1 MSKPRSFLLYLH
13 SSLFP
18 PRNRCLSCQFRG
30 LQPQLRSR
38 DASTSSSGSSTPA
51 KPAGT
56 AQTKTPPR
64 TTNNN
69 KNATDPLEEAKGP
82 KGEFTPKPLSRP
94 LGLPYPPQAGQN
106 TGIDNRTLR
115 QRRDDFVDYDKHI
128 VRRQELA
135 RQAAKPY
142 FREWTNMRYH
152 KGKTFIANTRL
163 FKADKA
169 LYFPNI
175 YGRTLSPTTPMQD
188 TTPILRGKVSVV
200 SIFSSLWAERQ
211 VASFVSPLKNPTL
224 HQILRDS
231 PKTAQRVEIN
241 FEDNVLKVWL
251 IRMFMWRMRKK
262 MPQQQHD
269 RYFLVRQKA
278 LTDSLREQIG
288 MMNSKV
294 GYVYLLD
301 QECRIRWAGSSIA
314 EDGELDS
321 LNNGLRKLVDET
333 KVWKGLDAL
342 SRKTVGSA

>member
-1 MSKPRSFLLYLH
+1 MSKPLSFLVALN
-13 SSLFP
+13 SSFFP
-18 PRNRCLSCQFRG
+18 ASTRCLLCRFRSSQQQ
-30 LQPQLRSR
+30 LQSR
-38 DASTSSSGSSTPA
+38 DASTSSSPTTLS
-51 KPAGT
+51 KHAGT
-56 AQTKTPPR
+56 PRVKTSPS
-64 TTNNN
+64 TNNN
-69 KNATDPLEEAKGP
+69 NKDVTDPLTEAKGP

-94 LGLPYPPQAGQN
+94 LGLPYPPQPGQN

-115 QRRDDFVDYDKHI
+115 QRRDDFVDYEKHI
-128 VRRQELA
+128 VRRKELA

-152 KGKTFIANTRL
+152 KGKTFISNNRL

-175 YGRTLSPTTPMQD
+175 SGRTLSPTAPIQD

-211 VASFVSPLKNPTL
+211 AASFVSPLKNPTL
-224 HQILRDS
+224 HRVLKDA
-231 PKTAQRVEIN
+231 PKEAQRVEIN
-241 FEDNVLKVWL
+241 FEDNVLKAWL
-251 IRMFMWRMRKK
+251 IRLFMWRMRKN
-262 MPQQQHD
+262 MPKEQHE

-301 QECRIRWAGSSIA
+301 HECRIRWAGSSIA
-314 EDGELDS
+314 EEGELDS
-321 LNNGLRKLVDET
+321 LNNGLRKLIDERR
-333 KVWKGLDAL
+333 VWKGLNAL
-342 SRKTVGSA
+342 SRNADGRS